1 MIVPGYIDRF
11 SNGKKTFSHR
21 LVDWREQFHTRR
33 RAGKYCLYI
42 CVMLIYICL
51 CIAILSL
58 ELILYM
64 NERDSSSQ
72 NGKKK
77 KIANCMMSSSQND
90 CIFDDWFLPFARIF
104 LLLFFSLQHLISR
117 TYLYVQYPLVM
128 NQSIFYFLVFHRF
141 GYAYHHSCSQTYRT
155 LY

>member
-77 KIANCMMSSSQND
+77 KIANCMMSSS
-90 CIFDDWFLPFARIF
+90 
-104 LLLFFSLQHLISR
+104 
-117 TYLYVQYPLVM
+117 
-128 NQSIFYFLVFHRF
+128 
-141 GYAYHHSCSQTYRT
+141 
-155 LY
+155 